1 MLRNALIA
9 AAIAF
14 GFIAIAGPAGAA
26 TPARKPASTLTK
38 AERFYDQQEWASA
51 SAMYSLLIDEHPDSA
66 NYYARAIIAD
76 GMRGDTAAQTR
87 LMHQALAHRIV
98 VDALF
103 NRIESECLQIG
114 NAYIYEQFLTALKN
128 DEPWMAR
135 AIDARLMRFYAFR
148 RYPRESVR
156 YADIILSGL
165 PDNIPALYILA
176 QGYLGQADYDRATD
190 VYRRILSIDPNA
202 VEALLYLGNSA
213 ADEGNTTV
221 ALDYLRRAEE
231 LKPTPYLSA
240 QIKRLEESN
249 Q

>member
-1 MLRNALIA
+1 M
-9 AAIAF
+9 
-14 GFIAIAGPAGAA
+14 
-26 TPARKPASTLTK
+26 
-38 AERFYDQQEWASA
+38 
-51 SAMYSLLIDEHPDSA
+51 
-66 NYYARAIIAD
+66 
-76 GMRGDTAAQTR
+76 
-87 LMHQALAHRIV
+87 
-98 VDALF
+98 
-103 NRIESECLQIG
+103 
-114 NAYIYEQFLTALKN
+114 
-128 DEPWMAR
+128 
-135 AIDARLMRFYAFR
+135 
-148 RYPRESVR
+148 R